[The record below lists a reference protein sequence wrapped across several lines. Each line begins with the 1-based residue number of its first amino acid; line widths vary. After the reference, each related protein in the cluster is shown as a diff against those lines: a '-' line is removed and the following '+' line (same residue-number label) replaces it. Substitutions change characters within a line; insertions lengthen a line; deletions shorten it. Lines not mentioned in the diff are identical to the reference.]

1 MHLVCRCFGFSRSS
15 RSAAKTCGYWGRWA
29 ILLVGRFLRI
39 LSPLEAA
46 RLLPVTSPHLQSVTG
61 GGYSRGAGI
70 ICGLRWT
77 DRQGSGRIV
86 HHDVLALC
94 SAISMVGR

>member
-1 MHLVCRCFGFSRSS
+1 MDLVCMCFGFSLSS
-15 RSAAKTCGYWGRWA
+15 RSAAKTCGYWGRWV
-29 ILLVGRFLRI
+29 ILSVCRSLRI

-46 RLLPVTSPHLQSVTG
+46 RLLPVNSPHLQSVTG
-61 GGYSRGAGI
+61 GGNSRGAGI

-94 SAISMVGR
+94 SAIPIIGK